1 MSNTLEGSDD
11 ELISACESL
20 PDMQAAPDR
29 GFETRLSAPIS
40 PAFSASGVSIAP
52 SNLMQS
58 QTSNAFGV
66 GNATLD
72 TDFTV
77 MQGVPSLSSVDL
89 PPLRTHDD
97 RPPKPDVLHHST
109 TLVPSPFGERI
120 TINMQEIV
128 LSRHQQVE
136 LGGED
141 SGGGSLQ
148 SKLRAFPQ
156 TILEP
161 IPATT
166 EHKIPELGPREQSQ
180 SNPRRPKLQVLLNS
194 PQCPVSTLEHAGH
207 LLPGLAEVGFT
218 INPSKEVGNIK
229 PHPEQ
234 TTAAAANIKR
244 KRRPTTRSS
253 VPRTTKTNQRPGRKY
268 ENQWRVGQAPTAGL
282 RDSKEQ
288 TNFDRVLAAVSGYYQ
303 GNADGTWKVALHNNA
318 SEYEGKGLT
327 EAIGA
332 SIIMAAGLIAAGQA
346 PDATQILNRTLP
358 LAEVMLLSQHP
369 QLCYWLTE
377 VSMDTSQT
385 VAGSVRRA
393 VKAQFTPLACKL
405 LGPNHPISL
414 VLRMPLTMEQ
424 QVRMRLEAQAVA
436 HDYHVRT
443 FGKYSYQTM
452 AHQWYWGRITAA
464 SGQFDEAVRLLKDL
478 TQNFEQLYSTPNSAV
493 AITALVEQARVMM
506 ASGDAGIR
514 VECLLCDALRRIEIL
529 CSAQSL
535 DKPILDAAELRLREG
550 GLVFA
555 RLAALRALGRVHAMR
570 LNLSAAVLCFEQAMT
585 IARAELKEQSSLR
598 KLCETDL
605 EVTRIMELERA
616 MGVLWVEDPTSR
628 LPPVSSIISLVPIET

>member
-1 MSNTLEGSDD
+1 MSNTLEGSDN
-11 ELISACESL
+11 ELLSACESY
-20 PDMQAAPDR
+20 PDMQAAPGR
-29 GFETRLSAPIS
+29 GLETRVSALIS
-40 PAFSASGVSIAP
+40 QAFSASAVSVAP

-58 QTSNAFGV
+58 QTSNALGA
-66 GNATLD
+66 GNATLEPS
-72 TDFTV
+72 FTV
-77 MQGVPSLSSVDL
+77 MEGAPSQPSVDL
-89 PPLRTHDD
+89 SPLRTHDD
-97 RPPKPDVLHHST
+97 RPPKPDVLYNST
-109 TLVPSPFGERI
+109 VVVPDHLREPI
-120 TINMQEIV
+120 TTNMQEIV

-136 LGGED
+136 LGDEGN
-141 SGGGSLQ
+141 GGLLQ
-148 SKLRAFPQ
+148 SKLPAFPQ
-156 TILEP
+156 TILAP

-166 EHKIPELGPREQSQ
+166 EHKIPELGPCEQSQ
-180 SNPRRPKLQVLLNS
+180 SNPKRLKLQMLLN
-194 PQCPVSTLEHAGH
+194 PPHCPISSLEHAGH

-218 INPSKEVGNIK
+218 IHPSREVGNIK
-229 PHPEQ
+229 PLPDQ
-234 TTAAAANIKR
+234 TYAAAANIKR
-244 KRRPTTRSS
+244 KRSPRTRSP
-253 VPRTTKTNQRPGRKY
+253 VPRTAKTNQRPGRKY
-268 ENQWRVGQAPTAGL
+268 ENQWRIGQAPTAGL

-303 GNADGTWKVALHNNA
+303 GNADGTWKMALHNNA
-318 SEYEGKGLT
+318 SEYDGKGLT

-393 VKAQFTPLACKL
+393 VKAQFTPLACRL
-405 LGPNHPISL
+405 LGPDHPISL

-424 QVRMRLEAQAVA
+424 QVRMRREAQAVA
-436 HDYHVRT
+436 HDCHVRT

-464 SGQFDEAVRLLKDL
+464 SGQFDEAVRLLKEL
-478 TQNFEQLYSTPNSAV
+478 TQNFERLYSTPNSAV
-493 AITALVEQARVMM
+493 AITALVEQARVMV
-506 ASGDAGIR
+506 ASGDAGVR
-514 VECLLCDALRRIEIL
+514 VECLLGDALRRIDIL

-585 IARAELKEQSSLR
+585 IARAELTEQSSVR

-605 EVTRIMELERA
+605 EVTRMVVLERA